1 VIGAGLL
8 ALIVFQWT
16 AAAPEPPVPQELG
29 RLDPQLRAHISEIV
43 NWVRSEPRR
52 WDRHATLGVAYA
64 ANSLWP
70 EARLSF
76 SNVIYLN
83 PKEPLAHLYLGIST
97 QELGEPDQALQEFQA
112 VTRRFPEFAQG
123 YYRLAEALLKSG
135 NMESAEKAFH
145 RLVELA
151 PQEWRGYAGVGEARL
166 RKGEFAEAFRWLE
179 KAVRLDW
186 SAAEAHHLLGMALR
200 EAGRFQ
206 EAEIE
211 LGLGLNAVSY
221 PMPDAWSDR
230 AHEHMKRLQ
239 DQLVMADEAAQLG
252 EPQQAVKILTEAL
265 TFHPT
270 NAMVLNNLA
279 IACNRSGQPQK
290 ARSLL
295 LTLLKSDAR
304 YLPAYIT
311 FSFTS
316 QLLGSNEDALAYA
329 ERAIELSPNTA
340 QARVAK
346 ANALLAMERDA
357 EAVAALETAFGCD
370 PKNAEIQIELGDV
383 KWRNLNRPAEAF
395 DHYKRAAQLN
405 RVLLKAHLRMAELAL
420 DRADTNEAAA
430 AVTMI
435 RRLAPAEPSLAALES
450 SLQKLR
456 KP

>member
-1 VIGAGLL
+1 
-8 ALIVFQWT
+8 
-16 AAAPEPPVPQELG
+16 
-29 RLDPQLRAHISEIV
+29 
-43 NWVRSEPRR
+43 
-52 WDRHATLGVAYA
+52 
-64 ANSLWP
+64 
-70 EARLSF
+70 
-76 SNVIYLN
+76 
-83 PKEPLAHLYLGIST
+83 
-97 QELGEPDQALQEFQA
+97 
-112 VTRRFPEFAQG
+112 
-123 YYRLAEALLKSG
+123 
-135 NMESAEKAFH
+135 
-145 RLVELA
+145 
-151 PQEWRGYAGVGEARL
+151 
-166 RKGEFAEAFRWLE
+166 
-179 KAVRLDW
+179 
-186 SAAEAHHLLGMALR
+186 
-200 EAGRFQ
+200 
-206 EAEIE
+206 
-211 LGLGLNAVSY
+211 
-221 PMPDAWSDR
+221 
-230 AHEHMKRLQ
+230 
-239 DQLVMADEAAQLG
+239 
-252 EPQQAVKILTEAL
+252 
-265 TFHPT
+265 
-270 NAMVLNNLA
+270 
-279 IACNRSGQPQK
+279 
-290 ARSLL
+290 L